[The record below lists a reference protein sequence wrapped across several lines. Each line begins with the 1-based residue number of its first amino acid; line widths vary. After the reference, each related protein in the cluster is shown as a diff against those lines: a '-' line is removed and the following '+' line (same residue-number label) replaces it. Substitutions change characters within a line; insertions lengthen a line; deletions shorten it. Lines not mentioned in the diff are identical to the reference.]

1 MHPAYS
7 VIIFTTV
14 SGAGFGL
21 LIWLA
26 FSLLFLEVIPLQPL
40 PGLIAFG
47 LAFVLISIGLA
58 SSTLHLGR
66 PERAWRAFSQ
76 WRTSWLSREGVVAVA
91 SYPVGWAFCSA
102 LDAEAD
108 VAVDRRTRL
117 AVDLAGAAHALLH
130 RHDLRL
136 ASDGPCVVPA
146 IGLSGLHRP
155 RPRHRRRFGA
165 AARRLDG
172 GRGALACG
180 RGRVVAGRDRIGA

>member
-76 WRTSWLSREGVVAVA
+76 WRTSWLSREGIMAVA
-91 SYPVGWAFCSA
+91 TY
-102 LDAEAD
+102 
-108 VAVDRRTRL
+108 
-117 AVDLAGAAHALLH
+117 
-130 RHDLRL
+130 
-136 ASDGPCVVPA
+136 VPA
-146 IGLSGLHRP
+146 GVAAIGWVLLETIDGL
-155 RPRHRRRFGA
+155 FEVA
-165 AARRLDG
+165 A
-172 GRGALACG
+172 
-180 RGRVVAGRDRIGA
+180 

>member
-76 WRTSWLSREGVVAVA
+76 WRTSWLSREGVVAV
-91 SYPVGWAFCSA
+91 
-102 LDAEAD
+102 
-108 VAVDRRTRL
+108 DRRAGL
-117 AVDLAGAAHALLH
+117 ADDLAGAAHALLH
-130 RHDLRL
+130 RHDLCL
-136 ASDGPCVVPA
+136 TSDGPRLVPA

-155 RPRHRRRFGA
+155 
-165 AARRLDG
+165 
-172 GRGALACG
+172 
-180 RGRVVAGRDRIGA
+180 

>member
-47 LAFVLISIGLA
+47 LAFVLISIGLL

-76 WRTSWLSREGVVAVA
+76 WRSSWLSREGGVSVLTVVPTLIFGLGWFLFGRTDGVFGLCGFLAAV
-91 SYPVGWAFCSA
+91 
-102 LDAEAD
+102 
-108 VAVDRRTRL
+108 
-117 AVDLAGAAHALLH
+117 LAGATIFSTGMIYATL
-130 RHDLRL
+130 
-136 ASDGPCVVPA
+136 
-146 IGLSGLHRP
+146 
-155 RPRHRRRFGA
+155 
-165 AARRLDG
+165 
-172 GRGALACG
+172 
-180 RGRVVAGRDRIGA
+180 